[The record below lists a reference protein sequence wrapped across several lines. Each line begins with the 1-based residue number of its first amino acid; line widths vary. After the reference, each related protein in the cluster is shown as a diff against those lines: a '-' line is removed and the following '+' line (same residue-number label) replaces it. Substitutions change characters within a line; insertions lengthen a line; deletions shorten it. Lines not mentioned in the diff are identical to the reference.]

1 MLSRQPTRRVITPTA
16 SGVLLIGLAGTCQ
29 RVCHPQTGGAA
40 YPLLARARSTRGR
53 KSEDM
58 LLIQGANRQLATS
71 AKSAAPRLAQAKIR
85 SDQLNTSERDVI
97 ADLFAVLE
105 TLVVRD
111 ELPAEAQGIY
121 DQAVLMLARRWD

>member
-1 MLSRQPTRRVITPTA
+1 MA
-16 SGVLLIGLAGTCQ
+16 SGGMATADDAVVDT
-29 RVCHPQTGGAA
+29 A
-40 YPLLARARSTRGR
+40 YPLLAQARSTRVR

-58 LLIQGANRQLATS
+58 LLIQGANRQVATS

>member
-1 MLSRQPTRRVITPTA
+1 MRV
-16 SGVLLIGLAGTCQ
+16 
-29 RVCHPQTGGAA
+29 
-40 YPLLARARSTRGR
+40 R

-58 LLIQGANRQLATS
+58 LLIQGAHRQVATS

-105 TLVVRD
+105 TLVLRN

>member
-1 MLSRQPTRRVITPTA
+1 MSV
-16 SGVLLIGLAGTCQ
+16 
-29 RVCHPQTGGAA
+29 
-40 YPLLARARSTRGR
+40 R

-58 LLIQGANRQLATS
+58 LLIQGAYRQVATPPAEPAIRPS
-71 AKSAAPRLAQAKIR
+71 AMSAAPRLAQAKIR